1 MSGEREGEGER
12 LAGFIAD
19 GLHDSGVLGATDIQR
34 ATAIAAE
41 EIAVSK
47 AMGAYW
53 CSWCCLKPE
62 AAAGMQANDEAISFA
77 ADGVA
82 LQFKR
87 VRRVEPGGR
96 IALEIQARAGGFGGR
111 YETEV
116 RIDDLLRFASVLR
129 AAGGARG
136 ENHTATLRNVT
147 NDAAIE
153 LTLSPPSATGHY
165 LFRTQKPNGVSA
177 ELSGSFIAD
186 TAILDTLARE
196 LSSLVHD
203 SWAKA

>member
-62 AAAGMQANDEAISFA
+62 AAAGVQANDEAISFA
-77 ADGVA
+77 ADGVGRLCLA
-82 LQFKR
+82 CG
-87 VRRVEPGGR
+87 RRGAWREPHCDAPKCDQRCRHRTYVEPSFR
-96 IALEIQARAGGFGGR
+96 YRAL
-111 YETEV
+111 
-116 RIDDLLRFASVLR
+116 SVPDS
-129 AAGGARG
+129 
-136 ENHTATLRNVT
+136 E
-147 NDAAIE
+147 
-153 LTLSPPSATGHY
+153 
-165 LFRTQKPNGVSA
+165 A
-177 ELSGSFIAD
+177 EWRLG
-186 TAILDTLARE
+186 
-196 LSSLVHD
+196 
-203 SWAKA
+203 